1 VKSYTMKTLIFSVVF
16 FCMIAGLSFLTI
28 LYAAQPMSGAQDT
41 QKQINGSQ
49 APLYGSEA
57 PKLSVKIS
65 FNILPDSSYFWA
77 APLSEDGKFSWAGLP
92 SLITISV
99 GIGGPVYTINQW
111 TSMPFTI
118 NTGDY
123 KVVGGSAVVVKV
135 EIDSINGYHVV
146 KKFYTFPVNNS
157 VFNITLMGP
166 SQPLVYKPVFTP

>member
-1 VKSYTMKTLIFSVVF
+1 MKHLIMRSVKCFTMLLFSVFIMSYSVAVF
-16 FCMIAGLSFLTI
+16 
-28 LYAAQPMSGAQDT
+28 AAQAT

-49 APLYGSEA
+49 APQTPS
-57 PKLSVKIS
+57 KLPVKIS
-65 FNILPDSSYFWA
+65 FNILPDSSYFWT

-146 KKFYTFPVNNS
+146 KKFYNFPVNNS